1 MPVTIGW
8 SEISIRLALT
18 LLAGA
23 LIGFNRGEHGR
34 PAGMRT
40 TILVCLAASLAMIQ
54 ANLLMPTAGKSSNS
68 FIVLDL
74 MRLPLGILSGMG
86 FIGAGAI
93 VRRGNLVL
101 GVTTAAT
108 LWFVTVIG
116 LCFGGGQLAL
126 GIVGLALGMIVLW
139 LLKRVETAMPQDR
152 EASLLLESSHQGP
165 GPDEVRLALLS
176 EGFKII
182 SMGVSYLEQGRIRK
196 VRLQVR
202 WRSRNPEPRQP
213 TFLAAMAQHPGV
225 LKARWQP

>member
-40 TILVCLAASLAMIQ
+40 TILVCLAASLSMIQ
-54 ANLLMPTAGKSSNS
+54 ANLLMPTAGKAQNS
-68 FIVLDL
+68 FVVIDL
-74 MRLPLGILSGMG
+74 MRFPLGILSGMG
-86 FIGAGAI
+86 FIGAGVI
-93 VRRGNLVL
+93 VRRGSLVL

-116 LCFGGGQLAL
+116 LCFGGGQLGVGVAGLVL
-126 GIVGLALGMIVLW
+126 GLLVLW
-139 LLKRVETAMPQDR
+139 LLKKVEVTIPQDR
-152 EASLLLESSHQGP
+152 EASLQLESSHQGP
-165 GPDEVRLALLS
+165 GPDEIRSALIG

-202 WRSRNPEPRQP
+202 WRSNSTEPRLP
-213 TFLAAMAQHPGV
+213 AFLASMAQHPGV

>member
-8 SEISIRLALT
+8 REISIRLLLT

-23 LIGFNRGEHGR
+23 VIGFNRGEHGR

-40 TILVCLAASLAMIQ
+40 TILVCLAAALSMIL
-54 ANLLMPTAGKSSNS
+54 ANLLLSTVGKAQNS
-68 FIVLDL
+68 FINLDP

-93 VRRGNLVL
+93 VRRGSLVL
-101 GVTTAAT
+101 GITTAAT
-108 LWFVTVIG
+108 LWFVTMVG
-116 LCFGGGQLAL
+116 LCFGAGYLWLGIAALAL
-126 GIVGLALGMIVLW
+126 GSIVLW
-139 LLKRVETAMPQDR
+139 LLKKVEAAMPQDR
-152 EASLLLESSHQGP
+152 EALLLLESSHQGP
-165 GPDEVRLALLS
+165 GPDEVRAALIS
-176 EGFKII
+176 DGFKII

>member
-40 TILVCLAASLAMIQ
+40 TILVSLAASLSMIQ
-54 ANLLMPTAGKSSNS
+54 ANLLMPTVGKAQNS
-68 FIVLDL
+68 FVVIDL
-74 MRLPLGILSGMG
+74 MRFPLGILSGMG
-86 FIGAGAI
+86 FIGAGVI
-93 VRRGNLVL
+93 VRRGSLVL

-116 LCFGGGQLAL
+116 LCFGGGQLGVGMA
-126 GIVGLALGMIVLW
+126 GLALGLAVLW
-139 LLKRVETAMPQDR
+139 LLKKVEVTIPQDR
-152 EASLLLESSHQGP
+152 EASLLLESTHQGP
-165 GPDEVRLALLS
+165 GPDEIRSALIG

-182 SMGVSYLEQGRIRK
+182 SMGISYLDQGRIRK
-196 VRLQVR
+196 MRLQVK
-202 WRSRNPEPRQP
+202 WRSNSTEPRQP
-213 TFLAAMAQHPGV
+213 TFLGSMAQHPGV

>member
-40 TILVCLAASLAMIQ
+40 TILVCLAASLSMIQ
-54 ANLLMPTAGKSSNS
+54 ANLLMPTAGKAQNS
-68 FIVLDL
+68 FVVIDL
-74 MRLPLGILSGMG
+74 MRFPLGILSGMG
-86 FIGAGAI
+86 FIGAGVI
-93 VRRGNLVL
+93 VRRGSLVL

-116 LCFGGGQLAL
+116 LCFGGGQLGVGVAGLVL
-126 GIVGLALGMIVLW
+126 GLLVLW
-139 LLKRVETAMPQDR
+139 LLKKVEVTIPQDR

-165 GPDEVRLALLS
+165 GPDEVRSALIG

-202 WRSRNPEPRQP
+202 WRSNSTEPRQP
-213 TFLAAMAQHPGV
+213 LFLASMAQHPGV